1 MTDSMIY
8 IWLGVTVLCIV
19 MEAASVQ
26 LTSIWFALGAVVAF
40 ILAMC
45 GVKSIAVQITV
56 FAAVSLIS
64 LIETRP
70 FVKKVLQKR
79 VSATNA
85 DRNIGDTGITLTEIN
100 NIDGKGEVKVKGIV
114 WTARSEDGSVIPE
127 GQMVRIE
134 RIEGVKVIV
143 KAI

>member
-64 LIETRP
+64 LIATRP